1 MTVNRRSDFRQF
13 WKFCWDLS
21 DVISGGNWLFGW
33 DYVFS
38 GGTLHPS
45 ANYGF
50 CNSLLWHECYI
61 QTEIVFQWSFLKPTQ
76 WASLYWFLPLLF
88 CYHDWFTFQKFC
100 ASIDGKFLVPNESH
114 DNSWRDSEKWWS
126 EVLHKERFI
135 CIPMSR
141 FISLNFLSTS
151 LALNISWF
159 WKFCHYLGASDFGQ
173 SPVFQK

>member
-1 MTVNRRSDFRQF
+1 MKHIFKMRMNRRLDFRQF
-13 WKFCWDLS
+13 WKFFWDLN

-50 CNSLLWHECYI
+50 CNSLLWYECYI

-100 ASIDGKFLVPNESH
+100 ASIDDTFLVPNESH
-114 DNSWRDSEKWWS
+114 DNCWRESEKWWS
-126 EVLHKERFI
+126 EVLHKETFI

-151 LALNISWF
+151 LALNKLS
-159 WKFCHYLGASDFGQ
+159 L
-173 SPVFQK
+173 